1 MRRFHPIFFI
11 GCLVINIGLLIA
23 FVLVSVSASIVA
35 AQEIPDRHDDYCAE
49 YDDLAPVIELKGE
62 DNINFVANSKEYVDE
77 GVNIVDYCNTELETI
92 SNVDSK
98 TPGQY
103 RVKYIAKDQM
113 GNETVLRRYV
123 RVIPEWNGTIYLT
136 FDDGPGIYT
145 DALLDVLARYNVKAT
160 FFVTGAGDDATILR
174 EYQEGHAIALH
185 TWSHD
190 YSYVYSSV
198 DNYFAD
204 LSMIS
209 ERVKRITGE
218 ETKMIRFPGGS
229 SNTVSTRYDG
239 GSHIMSTLA
248 REVERRGYTYF
259 DWNISSG
266 DAGGANNT
274 NEVYSRVVNNLFEG
288 GSSVVLQHDVK
299 GFSVDAVASIIEYG
313 LSHGY
318 VFEKLTPS
326 SFTAHHG
333 INN

>member
-1 MRRFHPIFFI
+1 MRRFHPVFFI
-11 GCLVINIGLLIA
+11 IALVINVGLLIA
-23 FVLVSVSASIVA
+23 FISISVSASVVA
-35 AQEIPDRHDDYCAE
+35 GQEIGDKHDVFCTTL
-49 YDDLAPVIELKGE
+49 DLDAPIIQLKGN
-62 DNINFVANSKEYVDE
+62 DNINIVANSGDYTDE
-77 GVNIVDYCNTELETI
+77 GIEIIDYCNTELETI
-92 SNVDSK
+92 SNVDTT

-103 RVKYIAKDQM
+103 RVKYIVKDEM
-113 GNETVLRRYV
+113 GNETVLRRQV
-123 RVIPEWNGTIYLT
+123 RVVPEWRGTIYLT

-190 YSYVYSSV
+190 YSYIYSSI

-204 LSMIS
+204 LNMIQ
-209 ERVKRITGE
+209 ERVKNITGE
-218 ETKMIRFPGGS
+218 ESHLIRFPGGS

-239 GSHIMSTLA
+239 GSRIMTRLA

-259 DWNISSG
+259 DWNVSSN
-266 DAGGANNT
+266 DAGGART
-274 NEVYSRVVNNLFEG
+274 TDDVFWSVVNNLHEG
-288 GSSVVLQHDVK
+288 GSSVVLQHDIK
-299 GFSVDAVASIIEYG
+299 GFSVDAVEGIIQYG
-313 LSHGY
+313 LANGY
-318 VFEKLTPS
+318 VFEKLDSS

>member
-1 MRRFHPIFFI
+1 MRRFHPALFI
-11 GCLVINIGLLIA
+11 ISLVISLGFIIAIIAIFITSNNIA
-23 FVLVSVSASIVA
+23 D
-35 AQEIPDRHDDYCAE
+35 QEVPDRHDEFCSTLDG
-49 YDDLAPVIELKGE
+49 DAPVIELKGD
-62 DNINFVANSKEYVDE
+62 DNLNILAGTEYNDE
-77 GVNIVDYCNTELETI
+77 GVEVTDYCDVNLETI
-92 SNVDSK
+92 SNVDTTK
-98 TPGQY
+98 TGSY
-103 RVKYIAKDQM
+103 RVKYIAKDTM

-123 RVIPEWNGTIYLT
+123 TVRPEWRGTVYLT
-136 FDDGPGIYT
+136 FDDGPGVYT

-204 LSMIS
+204 LAMIQN
-209 ERVKRITGE
+209 RVKNITGE
-218 ETKMIRFPGGS
+218 ESHLIRFPGGS
-229 SNTVSTRYDG
+229 SNTVSARYDG
-239 GSHIMSTLA
+239 GSRIMSTLT

-274 NEVYSRVVNNLFEG
+274 DQVYSRVVENLVEG
-288 GSSVVLQHDVK
+288 GSSVVLQHDIK
-299 GFSVDAVASIIEYG
+299 GFSVDAVEGIIQYG
-313 LSHGY
+313 LANGY
-318 VFEKLTPS
+318 VFEKLTAD

-333 INN
+333 VNN